1 MIHLQNRKRVLLK
14 IGICFFALL
23 FLIFNILSD
32 RVLVMGSSGWIY
44 LLIAAI
50 CMIAVWILGAV
61 LKQSYAKE
69 EKTSAEEADSIK
81 QTIDD
86 DSVEGDVSAS

>member
-1 MIHLQNRKRVLLK
+1 MQNRKRGLLK
-14 IGICFFALL
+14 IGLCFFALL

-32 RVLVMGSSGWIY
+32 RVLVTGSSGWIY

-61 LKQSYAKE
+61 LRQSYAKE
-69 EKTSAEEADSIK
+69 ENIPAEEADSTK
-81 QTIDD
+81 QTIED
-86 DSVEGDVSAS
+86 DSIEGDVSAS